1 MIYRCIHG
9 STYWSRGLLAR
20 TKKRWKHQSV
30 QLSSKWMTWNSKDG
44 WTYGLHPKGGFL
56 KWGHPPVLIFSK
68 FSDPWNHPSSYWGS
82 PVQVDEHV
90 GLGQRSLLHAGG
102 WGAILGRLVLWCFRP
117 WVPRVLGDGFLG
129 LSCFKT
135 WDLHGSS
142 PNIWR
147 LLREKGFQ
155 PLDFGWTFWDNPR
168 PISSLKTKFAALRGP
183 PSLAGFKLGSFGHCF
198 PILVG
203 SSALIGLF
211 SCGSTD
217 MRGFW
222 CVVGRLAVPFGWT
235 TLEGDIDPTWSNIC
249 SWEKECVL
257 WIKNAI
263 ASIHVMSP
271 NGSAGTLRGFWCSY
285 KHSPS
290 LQRSCSRCCDSKLGP
305 NWGQASRCWPTGF
318 YGTSGSQWIIMK

>member
-1 MIYRCIHG
+1 
-9 STYWSRGLLAR
+9 
-20 TKKRWKHQSV
+20 
-30 QLSSKWMTWNSKDG
+30 
-44 WTYGLHPKGGFL
+44 
-56 KWGHPPVLIFSK
+56 
-68 FSDPWNHPSSYWGS
+68 
-82 PVQVDEHV
+82 
-90 GLGQRSLLHAGG
+90 
-102 WGAILGRLVLWCFRP
+102 
-117 WVPRVLGDGFLG
+117 
-129 LSCFKT
+129 
-135 WDLHGSS
+135 
-142 PNIWR
+142 

-318 YGTSGSQWIIMK
+318 MALRGPNESSWSSIPPFDTFRRSIGFCFVRFFWGVRQCCETGTIFHHTKHVIEDLRRSKQPQNPTKKTS